1 MGKYPR
7 SMLVEREQINE
18 QQLGQT
24 LWRDELDGDHGRE
37 EISRQGQKNSVYC
50 IITLHTDAQES
61 NTALRLYVPAF
72 SECKR
77 NPLASWGKEAV
88 PPWHRLDVAQNRRLE
103 GCSQSILNAF
113 PRLSRRNQQV
123 RAIQRNWKANE
134 HSWILT
140 KYP

>member
-72 SECKR
+72 SECKSHLGIDWTWR
-77 NPLASWGKEAV
+77 KIGAWKGV
-88 PPWHRLDVAQNRRLE
+88 PSP
-103 GCSQSILNAF
+103 F
-113 PRLSRRNQQV
+113 
-123 RAIQRNWKANE
+123 
-134 HSWILT
+134 
-140 KYP
+140 